1 MTTVTP
7 GARVR
12 GPGRPSRTESER
24 LLQRQRLLERAMA
37 AIRRHGPGVSVDE
50 IAAEAGVSKPV
61 IYAEFG
67 DKAGIAD
74 AIALERAEQV
84 ERTLI
89 EELAAR
95 HTLDTAIA
103 VRMAVDALIGVVVD
117 EPEIYAFIVRSVRAA
132 DTGLL
137 DNALVRT
144 LHSRVGIL
152 TSLVAPHGDR
162 AMMSVVTH
170 GVFGFIFMAVES
182 WQINRTPSQEELV
195 DTIVTLVQHGFQTL
209 GGPIV
214 PDQKAD

>member
-1 MTTVTP
+1 VTAVSP
-7 GARVR
+7 RTR
-12 GPGRPSRTESER
+12 GPGRPSRTETER
-24 LLQRQRLLERAMA
+24 SLQRQRLLEDAMA
-37 AIRRHGPGVSVDE
+37 AIRRHGASVSVDE

-74 AIALERAEQV
+74 AIALERAELV

-89 EELAAR
+89 EEMAAH
-95 HTLDTAIA
+95 HTLDAAIA
-103 VRMAVDALIGVVVD
+103 VRIAVNALIGVVVD

-132 DTGLL
+132 DSGLL
-137 DNALVRT
+137 DNALIRT

-152 TSLVAPHGDR
+152 TTLLAPEADR
-162 AMMSVVTH
+162 NLLSAVTH

-182 WQINRTPSQEELV
+182 WQVTRAPSQEELV

-209 GGPIV
+209 GGPAV
-214 PDQKAD
+214 SEGAS

>member
-1 MTTVTP
+1 MTAVAPRT
-7 GARVR
+7 R
-12 GPGRPSRTESER
+12 GPGRPSRTDSER
-24 LLQRQRLLERAMA
+24 SLQRQRLLEQAMD
-37 AIRRHGPGVSVDE
+37 AIRLHGPSVSVDE
-50 IAAEAGVSKPV
+50 IATHAGVSKPV

-74 AIALERAEQV
+74 AIALERAELV

-95 HTLDTAIA
+95 HTVDTAVA
-103 VRMAVDALIGVVVD
+103 VRMAVNALIGVVID

-137 DNALVRT
+137 DNALIRT

-152 TSLVAPHGDR
+152 TSLLAPSGDK

-182 WQINRTPSQEELV
+182 WQISRTPSQEELV

-209 GGPIV
+209 GGPIASEQ
-214 PDQKAD
+214 PS